1 MVDSLLELLVPY
13 GFMMKRMLLAAF
25 LAGVIGIER
34 SAGDRPA
41 GLRTHVLVATG
52 SALLMLVSLYGDDG
66 TPYMRDPHRLAAQV
80 VSGIGFLGAGT
91 ILHEGL
97 TVKGLTTAA
106 SLWMV
111 SAIGLACGCGLIFLS
126 VFVTAMTMVTLVS
139 IRKLEKKV
147 LPEGKNSKCN
157 LRIILNKDPDNM
169 MTIMD
174 FFQERNIK
182 TRILSIH
189 NDATLNAIKV
199 DVTVKVGKYYN
210 VTEII
215 NGLKNSKAVMEVLQL
230 NQ

>member
-1 MVDSLLELLVPY
+1 MVDSLLELVSPY
-13 GFMMKRMLLAAF
+13 GFMMKRILLAAF
-25 LAGVIGIER
+25 LAGIIGIER
-34 SAGDRPA
+34 SVGDRPA

-106 SLWMV
+106 SLWIV

-139 IRKLEKKV
+139 IRKLERKV
-147 LPEGKNSKCN
+147 LPENRNTKCV

-169 MTIMD
+169 MKTLD

-189 NDATLNAIKV
+189 NDAAQNALKV
-199 DVTVKVGKYYN
+199 DVAAKVGKYYN
-210 VTEII
+210 ANQII
-215 NGLKNSKAVMEVLQL
+215 KGLKNSQSVMEVLL
-230 NQ
+230 LK